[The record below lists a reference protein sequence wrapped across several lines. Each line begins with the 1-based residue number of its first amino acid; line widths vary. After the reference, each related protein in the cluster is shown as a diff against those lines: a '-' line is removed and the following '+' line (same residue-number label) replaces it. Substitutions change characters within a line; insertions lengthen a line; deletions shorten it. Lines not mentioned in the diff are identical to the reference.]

1 MQIAIV
7 ENGSVTQVG
16 DYRELFPNTSFT
28 ASGPTD
34 EWLAQNN
41 AKKVNLF
48 KPYDALTQKLVAA
61 QPYVDGDFVSVVQVA
76 DMTAEEVQAAK
87 DSAMA
92 NLRAQRNRLLADCD
106 WTQLEDSPCDKTV
119 WATYRQTL
127 RDLPGTVDDARTFT
141 DWPHDPNWVAPTGS
155 L

>member
-7 ENGSVTQVG
+7 ENGAVTRVG
-16 DYRELFPNTSFT
+16 DYRDLFPNTSFT

-48 KPYDALTQKLVAA
+48 KPYDALTQKLVSA

-92 NLRAQRNRLLADCD
+92 NLRAQRNRLLSGCD
-106 WTQLEDSPCDKTV
+106 WTQLADSPCDKAV

-127 RDLPGTVDDARTFT
+127 RDLPSTVDDARTFNN
-141 DWPHDPNWVAPTGS
+141 WPHDPNWVEPTRS
-155 L
+155 V